1 MQQMRY
7 LVENIQE
14 KMYMLESNMKNNL
27 IFYGISQEEGETAE
41 RLVGKV
47 REVISRQLK
56 MSREVVMTNVTR
68 LYTGPEVQGCRPV
81 LGNSSPRHVT
91 AQLVFL
97 TVTFENFKDKEDV
110 LQASKCVRKG
120 VVSITE
126 DFSKKTRES
135 RQELRKMMRH
145 VKRSNPE
152 RRCFLQYDKLYI
164 DGKVYMYSE
173 VTGQVEEQS
182 GTVNAEDQNGFRSDY
197 KMNEWNECQS

>member
-1 MQQMRY
+1 MRY

-81 LGNSSPRHVT
+81 LGNSQLATSQLSLYFSQSPSRT
-91 AQLVFL
+91 
-97 TVTFENFKDKEDV
+97 
-110 LQASKCVRKG
+110 S
-120 VVSITE
+120 
-126 DFSKKTRES
+126 KTR
-135 RQELRKMMRH
+135 RTCCRLRNVSGRA
-145 VKRSNPE
+145 
-152 RRCFLQYDKLYI
+152 LYP
-164 DGKVYMYSE
+164 
-173 VTGQVEEQS
+173 
-182 GTVNAEDQNGFRSDY
+182 
-197 KMNEWNECQS
+197 

>member
-81 LGNSSPRHVT
+81 LGNSQPRHVT

-182 GTVNAEDQNGFRSDY
+182 GTVNAEDQNGFR
-197 KMNEWNECQS
+197 

>member
-81 LGNSSPRHVT
+81 LGNSPLRHVT

-164 DGKVYMYSE
+164 DGKIYMYSE

-197 KMNEWNECQS
+197 KMNEWNECQF

>member
-1 MQQMRY
+1 MRY

-41 RLVGKV
+41 RLGGKV

-81 LGNSSPRHVT
+81 LGNS
-91 AQLVFL
+91 QLVSSQLSLYFS
-97 TVTFENFKDKEDV
+97 VTFENFKDKEDV

-164 DGKVYMYSE
+164 DGKIYMYSE

>member
-1 MQQMRY
+1 MRY

-81 LGNSSPRHVT
+81 LGNSPPRHVT

-197 KMNEWNECQS
+197 KMNEWNECQA